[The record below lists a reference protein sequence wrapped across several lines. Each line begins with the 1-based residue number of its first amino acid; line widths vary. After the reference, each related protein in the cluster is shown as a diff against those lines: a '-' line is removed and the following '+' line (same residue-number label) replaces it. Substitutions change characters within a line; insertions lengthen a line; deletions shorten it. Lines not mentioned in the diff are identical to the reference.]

1 MRRKIQYGLALGGG
15 GTRGAYQAGV
25 AKALKE
31 LNVDII
37 AVAGTSVGAINGALI
52 VQNDIEKMADLYR
65 NITFRDIFKNDIDL
79 DTTKDIFDVKNIFK
93 IASEYIKNN
102 GLDNTALRETLEKYL
117 DVEKIY
123 KSKCDFGT
131 LAFSVT
137 DKEEYSC
144 FKKEIPKKEL
154 IDRIL
159 ASACFP
165 IFKTQKINNE
175 EFFDGGIADVLP
187 INMLIEKGIK
197 NIIAVDIEGPGI
209 TKNIISQEVNIKL
222 IYSKEDLGGLFEFN
236 KETIENNIEM
246 GYLDTLKSFN
256 KLQGHK
262 YFFTPKE
269 FQKML
274 KKFNVQ
280 TIYGLE
286 CAADLYEIEKYKIYS
301 FDEFVDIIEKRHDA
315 ANRKYNSVKDN
326 FDISNIIEKG
336 KDLENIMNS
345 NLGICIV
352 MDILSI
358 RPTLR
363 NNKLMKRNLYEYFLA
378 TDALKE
384 LIYKVWDKYEKNKNC

>member
-31 LNVDII
+31 MNIDIV
-37 AVAGTSVGAINGALI
+37 AVSGTSVGAINGALI
-52 VQNDIEKMADLYR
+52 VQNDVDKMAELYR
-65 NITFRDIFKNDIDL
+65 NITFKDIFKNDIEL

-93 IASEYIKNN
+93 IISEYIKNN

-117 DVEKIY
+117 NVEKIY

-131 LAFSVT
+131 TAFSVT
-137 DKEEYSC
+137 DKEGASC
-144 FKKEIPKKEL
+144 FKKDIPKDEF

-165 IFKTQKINNE
+165 IFKAQKINDE
-175 EFFDGGIADVLP
+175 EFFDGGMADVLP
-187 INMLIEKGIK
+187 INMLIEKGLK

-209 TKNIISQEVNIKL
+209 TKNTISKDVNVKL
-222 IYSKEDLGGLFEFN
+222 IFSKEDLGGLFEFN
-236 KETIENNIEM
+236 KETIEHNIEM

-256 KLQGHK
+256 KLQGHM
-262 YFFTPKE
+262 YFFESGE
-269 FQKML
+269 FYKML

-286 CAADLYEIEKYKIYS
+286 CAADLYEVEKYKIYK
-301 FDEFVDIIEKRHDA
+301 FEEFIDIIIKRHDA
-315 ANRKYNSVKDN
+315 ASRKYNGVKDN
-326 FDISNIIEKG
+326 FDIAGILEKG
-336 KDLENIMNS
+336 KDLDDIINT

-352 MDILSI
+352 MDILST
-358 RPTLR
+358 RPILR
-363 NNKLMKRNLYEYFLA
+363 NNKLMKKNLYEYFQA
-378 TDALKE
+378 TDAIKE
-384 LIYKVWDKYEKNKNC
+384 LMYKVWF

>member
-1 MRRKIQYGLALGGG
+1 MKKKIQYGLALGGG

-31 LNVDII
+31 MKVDII
-37 AVAGTSVGAINGALI
+37 SVSGTSVGAINGALI
-52 VQNDIEKMADLYR
+52 VQNDVDKMTDLYK
-65 NITFRDIFKNDIDL
+65 NISFNDIFKTEISL
-79 DTTKDIFDVKNIFK
+79 DTTKDIFDVKNVFK
-93 IASEYIKNN
+93 IIGEYIKNN

-117 DVEKIY
+117 DIEKIY

-131 LAFSVT
+131 TAYSLT
-137 DKEEYSC
+137 DKEGASC
-144 FKKEIPKKEL
+144 FKNEIPKEEF

-165 IFKTQKINNE
+165 IFKAQKINDE
-175 EFFDGGIADVLP
+175 EFFDGGMADVIP
-187 INMLIEKGIK
+187 INMLIEKGMK

-209 TKNIISQEVNIKL
+209 TKNTICKDVNIKL
-222 IYSKEDLGGLFEFN
+222 IYPKEDLGGLFEFN
-236 KETIENNIEM
+236 KDTIEHNIDM

-256 KLQGHK
+256 ELQGHK
-262 YFFTPKE
+262 YFFKPCE
-269 FQKML
+269 FFKML

-286 CAADLYEIEKYKIYS
+286 CAADLYEIKKHKIYT
-301 FDEFVDIIEKRHDA
+301 FEEFIDILLKRHDA
-315 ANRKYNSVKDN
+315 AKRKYTNIKDTL
-326 FDISNIIEKG
+326 DILSILEKS
-336 KDLENIMNS
+336 KELENIINS

-363 NNKLMKRNLYEYFLA
+363 NNKLMQKNLYEYFLA
-378 TDALKE
+378 TDAIKE
-384 LIYKVWDKYEKNKNC
+384 LTNKV